1 MKICTV
7 TGSRAEFYI
16 LKNLIRKLEKNKY
29 FNQHL
34 IVTGSHN
41 LKTFGNTIKE
51 INKEKIKIGSRVI
64 IKLKNDSET
73 GISQSFGEGVKL
85 FSKAFLKIKP
95 DILLI
100 LGDRYEIFAA
110 AIAAC
115 LNRIPIAHI
124 HGGERTEGAIDE
136 AIRHSITKLSHMHFV
151 STNEYFRRV
160 EQLGENRRNIF
171 NVGSMGVE
179 SLKRI
184 ELLSQNE
191 LEKKLKIEFSKKNLL
206 ITFHPESLKSKNE
219 NKKKLTELLNSLKHL
234 PDTTLI
240 FTMPGADAN
249 FKMIVKEINQFIKK
263 NKKSYFFKSLGDKLY
278 FSLCKVV
285 DLMIGNSS
293 SGVIEMPSFKK
304 GTINIGERQKG
315 RIKAKSVLNV
325 DFNEKKIRDKI
336 RYSYSKKF
344 NIFLRAVKNPYDQG
358 KSSEKIIKILKTKDL
373 NNILNKRFIDYKKK

>member
-16 LKNLIRKLEKNKY
+16 LKNLIKKFEKNKY

-51 INKEKIKIGSRVI
+51 IRKEKIKIGSKI
-64 IKLKNDSET
+64 NIQLKNDSEIEISKSFAV
-73 GISQSFGEGVKL
+73 GIKL
-85 FSKAFLKIKP
+85 FSKEFLKIKP

-115 LNRIPIAHI
+115 FNRIPIAHI

-136 AIRHSITKLSHMHFV
+136 AIRHSITKLSHIHFV
-151 STNEYFRRV
+151 STNDYFKRV
-160 EQLGENRRNIF
+160 RQLGENRRNIF
-171 NVGSMGVE
+171 NVGSMGVD

-184 ELLSQNE
+184 KLLNKDE
-191 LEKKLKIEFSKKNLL
+191 LEKKLKLKFSKKNLL
-206 ITFHPESLKSKNE
+206 ITFHPESLRSKNE
-219 NKKKLTELLNSLKHL
+219 NKKKLKELLNSLKYL

-249 FKMIVKEINQFIKK
+249 FNMIVKEINQFITK
-263 NKKSYFFKSLGDKLY
+263 NKKSYFFKSLGDELY

-325 DFNEKKIRDKI
+325 DFNEKKIREKM

-344 NIFLRAVKNPYDQG
+344 NIVLRTVKNPYDQG
-358 KSSEKIIKILKTKDL
+358 NSSDKIIKILKKIDL
-373 NNILNKRFIDYKKK
+373 NNILNKKFFDCKK